1 MNFRQMKDYII
12 VRLSFNIR
20 VNDVAGLSGLYHSSV
35 SVGTTIP
42 EPRAQGREFNLI
54 VFYKKKKTQ
63 SLRLANSEANHGS
76 FT

>member
-1 MNFRQMKDYII
+1 MEGYIT
-12 VRLSFNIR
+12 VCVSFKLR
-20 VNDVAGLSGLYHSSV
+20 VNDVAGLSVLYHMFSV
-35 SVGTTIP
+35 CGHNKIWA
-42 EPRAQGREFNLI
+42 RAQGRELTLT